1 MSERTAGS
9 AAKRA
14 PAHPVMADLMEAHY
28 AEFRKIAH
36 AVLRGRQG
44 NCLQPTE
51 LAHEAAMRLVGVDA
65 ASIGGRTH
73 FLSLSARMM
82 RQILIDEI
90 RKQRSAKRQAPSFA
104 TAWPAADGG
113 DLIDLELLDAALK
126 KLEGFKPD
134 HASLVDR
141 RFFAGLTLEEI
152 AIVDGVSLSTIKRQW
167 RAVRTWLVS
176 ELSGA

>member
-1 MSERTAGS
+1 
-9 AAKRA
+9 
-14 PAHPVMADLMEAHY
+14 MEAHY

-36 AVLRGRQG
+36 AVLRGQHG
-44 NCLQPTE
+44 PCLQPTE
-51 LAHEAAMRLVGVDA
+51 LAHEAAMRLVGVDSGA
-65 ASIGGRTH
+65 IGGRTH

-90 RKQRSAKRQAPSFA
+90 RKRRSAKRQPPSFA
-104 TAWPAADGG
+104 TTWPAGEGG
-113 DLIDLELLDAALK
+113 ELIDLELLDTALK
-126 KLEGFKPD
+126 KLETFKPD

-152 AIVDGVSLSTIKRQW
+152 AVVDGVSLSTVKRQW

-176 ELSGA
+176 ELSA